1 MLKKEKKD
9 EWAIDIQTGEG
20 FELYT
25 EAEHDIL
32 AAAFSFIYLIAS
44 LIFFCWLLLDISI
57 GNHSLFTKIFPWFTN
72 VEKNSIFNL
81 ILYTTIGGGL
91 GGVLNGIRSII
102 SWHADRRA
110 FGWRYVWKYITLP
123 LLGFVLAGVVY
134 AIIRGGVGTFGG
146 SVAESD
152 DFTTQAMSAF
162 GVGALAGYGSNK
174 VFIWLDDLVNKLFK
188 ATKVLKVKVPD
199 LTGKT
204 KEEAETILKK
214 SNLIIGEVNQEPI
227 EDQTK
232 TGKIIDQK
240 PSKDSMIAKG
250 ASVDITIAT
259 KKE

>member
-1 MLKKEKKD
+1 MLKKEKTG
-9 EWAIDIQTGEG
+9 EWAVDIQTGEK
-20 FELYT
+20 FELET
-25 EAEHDIL
+25 EVEYDVL

-57 GNHSLFTKIFPWFTN
+57 GSHSLLTKIFPWLTK
-72 VEKNSIFNL
+72 VEKNSIFKL

-91 GGVLNGIRSII
+91 GGVVNGIRSII

-110 FGWRYVWKYITLP
+110 FSWRYVWKYITLP
-123 LLGFVLAGVVY
+123 LLGFVLAGIVY
-134 AIIRGGVGTFGG
+134 AIIRGGVAAFGG

-152 DFTTQAMSAF
+152 EFTTQAMSAF
-162 GVGALAGYGSNK
+162 SVGALVGYGSQK
-174 VFIWLDDLVNKLFK
+174 VFIWLDDIVNKLFK
-188 ATKVLKVKVPD
+188 AAKVPEVKVPD

-204 KEEAETILKK
+204 KEEAEAILKK
-214 SNLIIGEVNQEPI
+214 SNLIIGEVNQKPT

-232 TGKIIDQK
+232 IGKIIDQK
-240 PSKDSMIAKG
+240 PSTDSMIAKG

>member
-1 MLKKEKKD
+1 MLKKEKTGQYA
-9 EWAIDIQTGEG
+9 EDIKTGKI
-20 FELYT
+20 FELET
-25 EAEHDIL
+25 EVEYDIL
-32 AAAFSFIYLIAS
+32 AATFSFIYLIAS

-57 GNHSLFTKIFPWFTN
+57 GNHSLLTKIFPLFTK

-102 SWHADRRA
+102 SWHAERRA
-110 FGWRYVWKYITLP
+110 FGWRFVWKYITLP
-123 LLGFVLAGVVY
+123 LRGFVLAGVVF
-134 AIIRGGVGTFGG
+134 AIIRGGVGAFGG

-152 DFTTQAMSAF
+152 GFTTQAMSAF
-162 GVGALAGYGSNK
+162 GVGALAGYGSHK
-174 VFIWLDDLVNKLFK
+174 VFIWLDSLVNKLFK
-188 ATKVLKVKVPD
+188 VAKVPKVKVPD

-204 KEEAETILKK
+204 KEEAETVLKK
-214 SNLIIGEVNQEPI
+214 SNLIIGEVNQEPT

-232 TGKIIDQK
+232 IGKIIDQK
-240 PSKDSMIAKG
+240 PSKDSMIAKA